1 VDPFDPPPH
10 ARHELDS
17 RGEVFVWQA
26 RPGLVVE
33 RCTGVLTLPLALCI
47 SDFLGPLLV
56 PGTKWLLFGDFERLT
71 HYTREARE
79 YLSAFSLERL
89 ATLDAIHC
97 LISSKFVALGLSVFR
112 DEVGGEL
119 VRVYSDRTSF
129 LRSFAGAAQAST

>member
-1 VDPFDPPPH
+1 VDALDPPPH
-10 ARHELDS
+10 ARHEVDS
-17 RGEVFVWQA
+17 SGEVFIWQV

-56 PGTKWLLFGDFERLT
+56 PGTKWCMFTDFERLT

-89 ATLDAIHC
+89 PTLGIKHF
-97 LISSKFVALGLSVFR
+97 LISSKFIALGLSAYR
-112 DEVGGEL
+112 EEIGGEHMH
-119 VRVYSDRTSF
+119 VYSDRTSF
-129 LRSFAGAAQAST
+129 LRSLAEAAQAPS